1 MFVIYMNMAVFS
13 GPSRQTILNC
23 SFPVEQINDNEINK
37 INNLVIRSWIIF
49 FRFTSRVSPTM

>member
-1 MFVIYMNMAVFS
+1 MNMAVFS
-13 GPSRQTILNC
+13 VLSRQTILNC
-23 SFPVEQINDNEINK
+23 SFPVEQINDNEINE